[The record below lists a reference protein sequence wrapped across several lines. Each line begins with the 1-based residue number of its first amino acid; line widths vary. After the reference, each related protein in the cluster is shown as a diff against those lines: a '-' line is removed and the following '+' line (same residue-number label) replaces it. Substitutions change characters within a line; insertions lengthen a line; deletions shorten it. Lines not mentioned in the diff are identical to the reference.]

1 MSDKVDGVLHLFGRL
16 RADTVPFGISRPA
29 SAQPTYTSQPAPPRC
44 RLCKFTTHLLCFLVC
59 CMRAYQCYFV
69 LGTNLY
75 TIKRN
80 VILFHGQTAVWPVFH
95 CFPPFPSFPSCP
107 STCRSCARCHRT
119 RNPSSSRCQQ
129 LHQILQ
135 PTKLS
140 RMHTCTASFFYDTY
154 DSMRSRLALPDHFN
168 QIHISTIHTTAQIQQ
183 KLQNSTFIRHVS
195 VNVRASITL
204 PEADAMR
211 MSLQSFLHDVT
222 QWLVLDI
229 LHARVT
235 GLSTGSGYIITRT
248 VY

>member
-1 MSDKVDGVLHLFGRL
+1 MAYCTCFDAFVRILPLAVYLG
-16 RADTVPFGISRPA
+16 
-29 SAQPTYTSQPAPPRC
+29 QPAHS
-44 RLCKFTTHLLCFLVC
+44 RLTQANQLHRAAVSASLHHIHSVC
-59 CMRAYQCYFV
+59 VCSMRAYQCYFV

-80 VILFHGQTAVWPVFH
+80 VILFQGQTAVWPVCP
-95 CFPPFPSFPSCP
+95 CFPPFPSCPSCP

-195 VNVRASITL
+195 VNVRAGITL
-204 PEADAMR
+204 PVADAMR
-211 MSLQSFLHDVT
+211 VSL
-222 QWLVLDI
+222 
-229 LHARVT
+229 
-235 GLSTGSGYIITRT
+235 
-248 VY
+248 